1 MKLKHASGMLG
12 LAALTFIASPFA
24 SADDIGWYGG
34 ANVGQ
39 SRARI
44 DDASITS
51 GLAAR
56 GISTNSITNDDRD
69 TGYKIFGGYQFN
81 RNFALEGG
89 YFDLGKFGYAASTT
103 PAGTLSGNSRI
114 KGLNLDLVGMLPITG
129 KLSAFGR
136 AGVAYADVRDSF
148 SGTGAASMSNA
159 NPHARDANYK
169 LGVGLQYA
177 FTDALAMRAEVER
190 YRIND
195 AVGNRGD
202 IDLVSLGLIYRFGA
216 KSPTRVAHTEAPVL
230 VAAAPAPAPQPVAV
244 AAPPPPPAL
253 KKVTFSAD
261 SLFDFDNANMK
272 PAGKLAVDRFAADL
286 RGTDFS
292 VIRVTGY
299 TDRIGSHAYNVKLAM
314 RRAEAV
320 KAYLVESAGIAAD
333 KIGTTGA
340 GEADPVTKSD
350 ECKGSRKTKALITC
364 LQADRRVEIEV
375 SGTR

>member
-1 MKLKHASGMLG
+1 MKLKHTSGMLG
-12 LAALTFIASPFA
+12 LAVLTFIACPFA

-39 SRARI
+39 SSAKI
-44 DDASITS
+44 DDASIVS

-56 GISTNSITNDDRD
+56 GISTNSITNDDRA

-89 YFDLGKFGYAASTT
+89 YFDLGKFGYRASTT
-103 PAGTLSGNSRI
+103 PAGTLSGSSRV
-114 KGLNLDLVGMLPITG
+114 KGLNLDLVGLLPITDR
-129 KLSAFGR
+129 LSAFGR

-148 SGTGAASMSNA
+148 SGTGATSMTSS
-159 NPHARDANYK
+159 NPHKRDANYK

-177 FTDALAMRAEVER
+177 FSDALAMRAEVER

-202 IDLVSLGLIYRFGA
+202 IDLVSVGLIYRFGA
-216 KSPTRVAHTEAPVL
+216 KSPTKVAHVEAPVII
-230 VAAAPAPAPQPVAV
+230 AAAPAPAPVVV
-244 AAPPPPPAL
+244 AAPPPEL

-261 SLFDFDNANMK
+261 SLFDFDSANMK
-272 PAGKLAVDRFAADL
+272 PAGKLAVDKFAADL
-286 RGTDFS
+286 RGTDFA

-299 TDRIGSHAYNVKLAM
+299 TDRIGSPAYNEKLAL

-320 KAYLVESAGIAAD
+320 KAYLVASAGIAAD

-340 GEADPVTKSD
+340 GEADPVTKPG
-350 ECKGSRKTKALITC
+350 ECKGSHKTKALIAC
-364 LQADRRVEIEV
+364 LQADRRVEIVV
-375 SGTR
+375 SGTQ

>member
-1 MKLKHASGMLG
+1 MLG
-12 LAALTFIASPFA
+12 LAALTFIASPCA
-24 SADDIGWYGG
+24 SADDIGWSGG

-39 SRARI
+39 SSAKI

-56 GISTNSITNDDRD
+56 GISTNSITNDDRT

-103 PAGTLSGNSRI
+103 PAGTLSGSTRI
-114 KGLNLDLVGMLPITG
+114 KGLNLDLVGLLPITD

-148 SGTGAASMSNA
+148 SGTGATSMTTT
-159 NPHARDANYK
+159 NPHKRDANYK

-202 IDLVSLGLIYRFGA
+202 IDLVSVGLIYRFGA
-216 KSPTRVAHTEAPVL
+216 KSPTPVAHTEAPVIIS
-230 VAAAPAPAPQPVAV
+230 AAPAPAPVV
-244 AAPPPPPAL
+244 AAPPPPPAM

-261 SLFDFDNANMK
+261 SLFDFDSANMK
-272 PAGKLAVDRFAADL
+272 PAGKLAVDKFAADL
-286 RGTDFS
+286 RGTDFA

-299 TDRIGSHAYNVKLAM
+299 TDRIGSPAYNEKLAM

-320 KAYLVESAGIAAD
+320 KAYLVKSAGIAAD
-333 KIGTTGA
+333 KIGATGA
-340 GEADPVTKSD
+340 GEADPVTKPG
-350 ECKGSRKTKALITC
+350 ECKGSRKTKALIAC
-364 LQADRRVEIEV
+364 LQADRRVEIVV
-375 SGTR
+375 SGTQ

>member
-12 LAALTFIASPFA
+12 LAAMAVIASPFA

-39 SRARI
+39 SRAKI
-44 DDASITS
+44 DDARITS
-51 GLAAR
+51 GLSAQ
-56 GISTNSITNDDRD
+56 GISTNSITDDDRD
-69 TGYKIFGGYQFN
+69 TAYKIFGGYQFN

-89 YFDLGKFGYAASTT
+89 YFDLGKFGYAATTT
-103 PAGTLSGNSRI
+103 PTGTLNGNSRV
-114 KGLNLDLVGMLPITG
+114 KGLNLDLVGLLPITG
-129 KLSAFGR
+129 RLSAFGR

-148 SGTGAASMSNA
+148 SGTGATSMSNS
-159 NPHARDANYK
+159 NPHKRDANYK

-202 IDLVSLGLIYRFGA
+202 IDLVSVGLIYRFGA
-216 KSPTRVAHTEAPVL
+216 KSPTPVAHAEAP
-230 VAAAPAPAPQPVAV
+230 AIIAPAPAPVPVAV

-261 SLFDFDNANMK
+261 SLFDFDNASMK

-292 VIRVTGY
+292 VVRVTGY

-333 KIGTTGA
+333 KIGTVGA
-340 GEADPVTKSD
+340 GEADPVTKPD
-350 ECKGSRKTKALITC
+350 ECKGSRKTKALIAC

>member
-39 SRARI
+39 SSARI

-89 YFDLGKFGYAASTT
+89 YFNLGKFGYAASTT

-114 KGLNLDLVGMLPITG
+114 KGLNLDLVGLLPITG

-148 SGTGAASMSNA
+148 SGTGATSMTTT
-159 NPHARDANYK
+159 NPHKRDANYK
-169 LGVGLQYA
+169 LGMGLQYA

-202 IDLVSLGLIYRFGA
+202 IDLVSVGLIYRFGA
-216 KSPTRVAHTEAPVL
+216 KSPTKVAHVEAPVII
-230 VAAAPAPAPQPVAV
+230 AAAPAPAPAPVTV
-244 AAPPPPPAL
+244 AAPPPAL
-253 KKVTFSAD
+253 QKVTFSAD

-286 RGTDFS
+286 RGTDFA

-299 TDRIGSHAYNVKLAM
+299 TDRIGSPAYNEKLAL

-320 KAYLVESAGIAAD
+320 KAYLMASAGIAAD

-340 GEADPVTKSD
+340 GEADPATKPD
-350 ECKGSRKTKALITC
+350 ACKGGRKTKALIAC